1 MIFSCSVVWER
12 ISEEGEKKRETITE
26 IKRSVLNPFNEGT
39 S

>member
-1 MIFSCSVVWER
+1 MARER
-12 ISEEGEKKRETITE
+12 MSKGFEKKREAVTR

>member
-1 MIFSCSVVWER
+1 MAWER
-12 ISEEGEKKRETITE
+12 NSKGFVKQREAMIG